1 MEYTPAVAE
10 RLQDALGQRLTA
22 YSVGILSP
30 KDIGRFAKGE
40 EQPDDETANKLTR
53 LLEDVVEPVLAVD
66 SPEVLRAL
74 IIGSN
79 SGLDD
84 RAVIEVFREGLFD
97 AAQRAIQD
105 FVRS

>member
-1 MEYTPAVAE
+1 
-10 RLQDALGQRLTA
+10 
-22 YSVGILSP
+22 
-30 KDIGRFAKGE
+30 
-40 EQPDDETANKLTR
+40 
-53 LLEDVVEPVLAVD
+53 
-66 SPEVLRAL
+66 VLRAL